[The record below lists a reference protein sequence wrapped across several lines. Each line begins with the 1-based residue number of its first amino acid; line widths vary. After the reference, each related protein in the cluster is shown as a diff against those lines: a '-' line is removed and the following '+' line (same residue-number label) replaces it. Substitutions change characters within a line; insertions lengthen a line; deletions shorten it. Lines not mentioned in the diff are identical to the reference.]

1 MEVTVSSNLEP
12 MSLAGRR
19 VLVTGASS
27 GIGRVIA
34 IVLDS
39 LGANVILMGRDTT
52 RLQETASQ
60 LTKPALGIVSFELS
74 DLDAVPGQVKQ
85 IAQTYGALDGLV
97 HSAGIAQTIP
107 LKILKFSDFET
118 IMKVNT
124 ESAIALVKGFRQRG
138 VNNPGS
144 SIVLL
149 SSISGITGTAGLVNY
164 GTSKGAL
171 ITATKSMA
179 VELAR
184 ENIRINC
191 VCPGMVP
198 TPLHALAVQGLTD
211 EQTQK
216 SVDAHPLG
224 FGKSEDV
231 AYCTAFLLAESG
243 RWITGTNVVIDG
255 GYAAR

>member
-1 MEVTVSSNLEP
+1 MSGNLQP
-12 MSLAGRR
+12 MSLEGKRI
-19 VLVTGASS
+19 LVTGASS

-39 LGANVILMGRDTT
+39 LGANVILMGRDAG
-52 RLQETASQ
+52 RLQEAASQ
-60 LTKPALGIVSFELS
+60 LTKPALGIVSFELA
-74 DLDAVPGQVKQ
+74 DLDAVPDQVKQ
-85 IAQTYGALDGLV
+85 IAKAHGALDGMV

-107 LKILKFSDFET
+107 LKILKFSDFES

-149 SSISGITGTAGLVNY
+149 SSISGITGTAGLINY

-184 ENIRINC
+184 DGIRINC

-198 TPLHALAVQGLTD
+198 TPLHALAVQGLTE
-211 EQTQK
+211 EQTKK
-216 SVDAHPLG
+216 SEEAHPLG
-224 FGKSEDV
+224 LGRSEDV
-231 AYCTAFLLAESG
+231 AYCSAFLLAETG